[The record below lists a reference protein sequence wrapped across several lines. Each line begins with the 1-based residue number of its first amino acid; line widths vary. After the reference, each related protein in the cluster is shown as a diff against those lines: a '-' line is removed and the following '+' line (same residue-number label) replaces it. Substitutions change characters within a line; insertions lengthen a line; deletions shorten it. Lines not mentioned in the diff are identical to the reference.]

1 MHLDNPWPESRY
13 NPALVQTD
21 TLAPPIYQHAGNR
34 QMAANEMPFGNE
46 ISAEDVVETLGFF
59 DSWEDRYRYIIDL
72 GKQLPPMPEEL
83 KTDDRL
89 VKGCQSKVW
98 INVDSDAGPEAGGGD
113 GDDTVLHFE
122 VDSDAHIVR
131 GLLALVLCA
140 YNGKPPQQIL
150 DFPIEDYFSRLE
162 LLQHLSP
169 MRGNGLKSV
178 VERIRSIAGKAHAH

>member
-1 MHLDNPWPESRY
+1 
-13 NPALVQTD
+13 
-21 TLAPPIYQHAGNR
+21 
-34 QMAANEMPFGNE
+34 MATNEMPFGTE

-72 GKQLPPMPEEL
+72 GKQLPPMPEPL

-98 INVDSDAGPEAGGGD
+98 IDVNQDAVAR
-113 GDDTVLHFE
+113 GDDTVLEFK

-140 YNGKPPQQIL
+140 YQGKSPQQVL
-150 DFPIEDYFSRLE
+150 EFPIEEYFSQLE

-178 VERIRSIAGKAHAH
+178 VERIRSIAGVARES